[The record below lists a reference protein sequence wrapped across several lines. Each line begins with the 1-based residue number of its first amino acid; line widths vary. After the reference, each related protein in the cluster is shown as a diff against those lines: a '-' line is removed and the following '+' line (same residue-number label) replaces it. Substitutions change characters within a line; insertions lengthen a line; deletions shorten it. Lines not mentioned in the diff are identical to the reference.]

1 MNRRARHRRG
11 FTLLEVLVAISLLGL
26 LLVIAYAAM
35 RTAVQASRS
44 GEQLIARSEELRT
57 AQTFLRRQFA
67 GALPLGYD
75 LDDRTGITYFF
86 EGGHDTLQFV
96 APMPGY
102 LSRGGPHV
110 QRLALVQ
117 DGGGLRLEFN
127 HSQLNG
133 YDPDQALGDGRDP
146 VVLVAGI
153 AGGGFEFR
161 EREPDGTLGPWIDRW
176 ENPHFLPVAVRLR
189 LEFDDADGRRWP
201 DLDVPVLAAGAAGF
215 GPMGVGR
222 PAMDRPDRGR
232 VQRPTE

>member
-1 MNRRARHRRG
+1 MIRRASRG
-11 FTLLEVLVAISLLGL
+11 FTLLELLVAISLLGL
-26 LLVIAYAAM
+26 LLVVAYAAM

-67 GALPLGYD
+67 GALPLAYD
-75 LDDRTGITYFF
+75 LDERTGINYFF

-110 QRLALVQ
+110 QRLSLVTSR
-117 DGGGLRLEFN
+117 DGLRLEFN

-133 YDPDQALGDGRDP
+133 FDPDEGLGDGRDP
-146 VVLVAGI
+146 VVLIAGI
-153 AGGGFEFR
+153 ARGGFEFR

-176 ENPHFLPVAVRLR
+176 ENPHFLPVALRLR
-189 LEFDDADGRRWP
+189 LEFDERDGRRWP

-222 PAMDRPDRGR
+222 AGRERPDRNR
-232 VQRPTE
+232 VPRPTE